1 MAFGMV
7 VSDDDTD
14 NKSEDFERQVEII
27 FEGRARDMRIWNLLI
42 ILSNLF
48 HQVSNL
54 SKIEGANQ
62 ITIQTIYWLCWL
74 MGSILTCMSTRPGRL
89 MMVKYANIILTCRN
103 ILRLYDFEKSYK
115 TEGTSLFQ

>member
-54 SKIEGANQ
+54 S
-62 ITIQTIYWLCWL
+62 
-74 MGSILTCMSTRPGRL
+74 
-89 MMVKYANIILTCRN
+89 
-103 ILRLYDFEKSYK
+103 
-115 TEGTSLFQ
+115 